1 MVVEMIAFN
10 EDNSRTYDNTLES
23 VSRIIEFIKSN
34 LGNDDRILDVIRHK
48 DESLSIAL
56 RKENQTIWLAF
67 NTNTIIGY
75 INNVFITW
83 KYSKRERISILE
95 KKPIF
100 QEDY

>member
-1 MVVEMIAFN
+1 MITFN

-56 RKENQTIWLAF
+56 RKENQTIWLSF

-83 KYSKRERISILE
+83 ECSKRERISILE